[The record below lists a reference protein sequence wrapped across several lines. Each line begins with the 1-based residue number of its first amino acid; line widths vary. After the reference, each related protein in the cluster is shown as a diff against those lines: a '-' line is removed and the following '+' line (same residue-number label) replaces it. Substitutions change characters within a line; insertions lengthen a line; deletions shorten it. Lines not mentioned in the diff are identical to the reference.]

1 MEAVIQEVTFYKEKE
16 SQFGKMYTFKV
27 KYDDKLAF
35 YTSKSK
41 DQNKF
46 IAGQKAEF
54 TEEEKGYK
62 DKNGNPATFW
72 VIKPVTQ
79 NRQSNFGKALKKE
92 QSRYSGFAM
101 AYAKDLVVAGKIT
114 LEQMYAE
121 AQCMMDWMVETDKK
135 LEL

>member
-1 MEAVIQEVTFYKEKE
+1 M
-16 SQFGKMYTFKV
+16 
-27 KYDDKLAF
+27 
-35 YTSKSK
+35 
-41 DQNKF
+41 
-46 IAGQKAEF
+46 IAECPQKAEF
-54 TEEEKGYK
+54 TEEEKGYTDNHGK
-62 DKNGNPATFW
+62 PATFW

>member
-1 MEAVIQEVTFYKEKE
+1 METIIQEVTFYKEKE

-35 YTSKSK
+35 YTSKCK

-54 TEEEKGYK
+54 TEEEKGYT
-62 DKNGNPATFW
+62 DNHGNPATFW

-114 LEQMYAE
+114 PEQMYAE